1 MSADGQIVVIGVGN
15 SYRGDDAAGL
25 LVASAL
31 AGTLPPGVAV
41 HRCEQEPSRI
51 MDAEAYFVTSR
62 APRAFTLM
70 TRSNTAMSVSMGVAI
85 SPPSPPQ
92 LTTP

>member
-1 MSADGQIVVIGVGN
+1 VPRNATS
-15 SYRGDDAAGL
+15 DAWL
-25 LVASAL
+25 D
-31 AGTLPPGVAV
+31 TFTIDPP
-41 HRCEQEPSRI
+41 RPSRI

-62 APRAFTLM
+62 APRAFTPM